1 MFRWR
6 RRRLRLLAAASS
18 LPDRI
23 SLCLKGRRPARAW
36 LSMLS
41 TASTLLRL
49 GAIQMRLRQR
59 GRSERNTRSSE
70 PSPSRVSNRVQV
82 RPPFASNN
90 DPSRDAES
98 CCDGLAIY
106 QDENAPPLSRR
117 REGVARL
124 EGRQW
129 RRAEGFPSREAIRRD
144 DSGRRD

>member
-1 MFRWR
+1 MAWTPVAVARCVLPVPGPPTRTTLW
-6 RRRLRLLAAASS
+6 ASS
-18 LPDRI
+18 RNSQRW
-23 SLCLKGRRPARAW
+23 SL
-36 LSMLS
+36 
-41 TASTLLRL
+41 
-49 GAIQMRLRQR
+49 
-59 GRSERNTRSSE
+59 
-70 PSPSRVSNRVQV
+70 SNRVQV